1 MKLYE
6 KEIHKMKK
14 KGKVVIH
21 NTAQKGKGGNVNLKS
36 ALYIKKSHYLFTCIW
51 TETINGL

>member
-6 KEIHKMKK
+6 KEIYKMKK

-36 ALYIKKSHYLFTCIW
+36 ALYIKKSHYLFTCI
-51 TETINGL
+51 